1 MDNKITLNKNN
12 NDDEYDTLNQNIL
25 EQAILLKMT
34 SEIRALNMGI
44 IPKMDVVKKIHL
56 IEPKWNE
63 VRQNQSCSR
72 ILESEICPILNLQG
86 CKGAVSVTIYR
97 REKHTC
103 GFKSSPV

>member
-12 NDDEYDTLNQNIL
+12 NFNYDTLNQNILEQAIL

-56 IEPKWNE
+56 IEPNEPKWNE

-72 ILESEICPILNLQG
+72 IFR
-86 CKGAVSVTIYR
+86 K
-97 REKHTC
+97 
-103 GFKSSPV
+103 

>member
-56 IEPKWNE
+56 IEKWNE

-72 ILESEICPILNLQG
+72 IFR
-86 CKGAVSVTIYR
+86 K
-97 REKHTC
+97 
-103 GFKSSPV
+103 

>member
-12 NDDEYDTLNQNIL
+12 NFNYDTLNQNIL
-25 EQAILLKMT
+25 EQAILLQMT

-56 IEPKWNE
+56 IEKWNE

-72 ILESEICPILNLQG
+72 IFR
-86 CKGAVSVTIYR
+86 K
-97 REKHTC
+97 
-103 GFKSSPV
+103 

>member
-12 NDDEYDTLNQNIL
+12 NFNYDTLNQNILEQAIL

-56 IEPKWNE
+56 IDPDLSVEPKWNE

-72 ILESEICPILNLQG
+72 IFR
-86 CKGAVSVTIYR
+86 K
-97 REKHTC
+97 
-103 GFKSSPV
+103 

>member
-12 NDDEYDTLNQNIL
+12 NDDEYDILNQNIL

-56 IEPKWNE
+56 IEPKEPKWNE

-72 ILESEICPILNLQG
+72 IF
-86 CKGAVSVTIYR
+86 
-97 REKHTC
+97 RE
-103 GFKSSPV
+103 

>member
-12 NDDEYDTLNQNIL
+12 NFNYDTLNQNIL

-72 ILESEICPILNLQG
+72 IFR
-86 CKGAVSVTIYR
+86 K
-97 REKHTC
+97 
-103 GFKSSPV
+103 

>member
-12 NDDEYDTLNQNIL
+12 NFNYDTLNQNIL

-34 SEIRALNMGI
+34 SEIRALNIGI

-56 IEPKWNE
+56 IDPDLSVEPKWNE

-72 ILESEICPILNLQG
+72 IFR
-86 CKGAVSVTIYR
+86 K
-97 REKHTC
+97 
-103 GFKSSPV
+103 